1 MRRLATLAAG
11 PLRRPVQAL
20 RRAVSFVYHALP
32 AAITHHRAVA
42 IARAGFRRSPQLSLA
57 LGLVLVAGLSWT
69 VAHGVA
75 GLVSHIRSKPVT
87 PATTAADQY
96 VKRQGTNLTLAGQT
110 FKFTGF
116 NIYSANSLGSCHA
129 TLGTGPGLDEALSA
143 WAPQAHHPVMRAW
156 FYQSLAT
163 TATGGRDW
171 SGFDHTLAVAK
182 AHGVRVIATLA
193 DQWGDCDDG
202 RYKTASWYN
211 EGYRNVTLGNG
222 VAYRAWVQEVV
233 ARYRDNPTIMAWQLM
248 NEAETKPARDAGCAA
263 DGAATL
269 RAFADDLGALIHAT
283 DPHHLVSLGTI
294 GGGQCGTDGPDYQ
307 TVHASPGIDL
317 CEYHDYSG
325 TDTMPG
331 DNYNGLS
338 VRLHQ
343 CRNLGKP
350 LFVGEVGI
358 KPEEA
363 SNSTSS
369 QTRLQARADAFGR
382 KFTAATTA
390 GAAGSL
396 IWAWQSTEG
405 YQVGPGD
412 PAISALH
419 KIK

>member
-1 MRRLATLAAG
+1 MRRLAPLGTGL
-11 PLRRPVQAL
+11 LRRTVQPL
-20 RRAVSFVYHALP
+20 RRAVSFASRLVP
-32 AAITHHRAVA
+32 AAIKQHRAA
-42 IARAGFRRSPQLSLA
+42 TLAQASFRRSPRLSLA
-57 LGLVLVAGLSWT
+57 LGLVLVAGLSW
-69 VAHGVA
+69 VAVQGA
-75 GLVSHIRSKPVT
+75 TRLLSHLAARLAPPS
-87 PATTAADQY
+87 PAAADQY
-96 VKRQGTNLTLAGQT
+96 IQRQGANLTLAGQT

-116 NIYSANSLGSCHA
+116 NIYSANSLGSCHT

-182 AHGVRVIATLA
+182 AHGVRVVATLA

-211 EGYRNVTLGNG
+211 EGYRNVTLGNS

-269 RAFADDLGALIHAT
+269 RAFADDLGGLIHAT
-283 DPHHLVSLGTI
+283 DPHHLTSLGTI

-307 TVHASPGIDL
+307 TVHASAGIDL

-350 LFVGEVGI
+350 LFIGEVGI

-363 SNSTSS
+363 SSSASS
-369 QTRLQARADAFGR
+369 QARLQARADAFGR
-382 KFTAATTA
+382 KFTAATNA

-412 PAISALH
+412 PAVSALH